1 MYGALVVTYALLL
14 IGPASLAG
22 GYRPTN
28 SNGLLMV
35 LMMSLAAAVVSRP
48 NPRPLDLPAP
58 RKRSGRNGL
67 THPRRV
73 LYEDGMYF
81 FTQRLVRRWA
91 DE

>member
-35 LMMSLAAAVVSRP
+35 LMMSLAAAVALGLILGRWIYQRP
-48 NPRPLDLPAP
+48 AKDPDA
-58 RKRSGRNGL
+58 
-67 THPRRV
+67 
-73 LYEDGMYF
+73 
-81 FTQRLVRRWA
+81 A
-91 DE
+91 D